1 VTGMSSEAIRVLI
14 VDDARSM
21 RSVLAALLGRNGFQ
35 VVGELEDG
43 LRVSEVVAELRPHLV
58 CLDFN
63 MPGCDGL
70 SVLRALQAEHPNV
83 AVVMLTGDTTP
94 TLRADAAEAGAA
106 GFLAKPFSPEQILA
120 ELRNV
125 ATALHLL
132 NNSPAGDVPDLV
144 IEQARAVIADDSLTL
159 RRLLRVILEDC
170 GVAVVAEARD
180 GRQAIDMVR
189 EHKPDL
195 LCLDVEMPVMD
206 GIAALAHIRAIAP
219 ELPVMMITGRAD
231 RETVQGAAKMGARGY
246 IVKPYHRDKVNAA
259 VRHLLKLG

>member
-1 VTGMSSEAIRVLI
+1 
-14 VDDARSM
+14 
-21 RSVLAALLGRNGFQ
+21 
-35 VVGELEDG
+35 
-43 LRVSEVVAELRPHLV
+43 
-58 CLDFN
+58 
-63 MPGCDGL
+63 
-70 SVLRALQAEHPNV
+70 
-83 AVVMLTGDTTP
+83 
-94 TLRADAAEAGAA
+94 
-106 GFLAKPFSPEQILA
+106 
-120 ELRNV
+120 
-125 ATALHLL
+125 LL